1 MTRNESNN
9 LCPNTA
15 HKLAESS
22 ELRNKHNS
30 HIILESESE
39 YETAQQN
46 KNSTNNSTIGASRRN
61 QSVKH

>member
-9 LCPNTA
+9 LYPNTA
-15 HKLAESS
+15 QKLAESS

-30 HIILESESE
+30 HIILGSESE

-46 KNSTNNSTIGASRRN
+46 NNSNNNSTIETSRRN